1 MIKKILNNPD
11 LKFIAVFLLAVAG
24 FSCSIFALAVIVDP
38 YNIFGLNI
46 FRPILLTNR
55 SEKMNLLQNAGIKP
69 EAVILGSSRIF
80 KMDPA
85 KVENLTGLKTF
96 NASVSYARPEDHLAL
111 SKYIVK
117 DLGITP
123 KIFIVG
129 LNTGEFNNDQID
141 SQTINNSS
149 LRKYLNINKKTLI
162 LTLLSTFKERFNSN
176 YLRDIFI
183 TIFWNSH
190 GFPNPVITFDRNGGE
205 VFDRNKHPDPKDIE
219 ITENIAYGL
228 FKDLPSL
235 SAERKYYF
243 EQFLEFTK
251 ENKIQVDVLILPL
264 PTSIQKKLEETT
276 EYEKVSKELLE
287 QMREWEKNFGIKV
300 FNFSGV
306 KKFGGLEDDFD
317 DSTHPSH
324 KNIDLMTEVM
334 LKGFKL

>member
-1 MIKKILNNPD
+1 MIGRILKNPD
-11 LKFIAVFLLAVAG
+11 LKFIAFFFIFLTALSAVIFILAV
-24 FSCSIFALAVIVDP
+24 LVDP

-55 SEKMNLLQNAGIKP
+55 SEKMKLLQNAEIKP
-69 EAVILGSSRIF
+69 EAIILGSSRVF

-111 SKYIVK
+111 AKYIVK

-129 LNTGEFNNDQID
+129 LNVGEFNNDKID
-141 SQTINNSS
+141 SQTINNPS

-162 LTLLSTFKERFNSN
+162 LTLLSTFKERFNAN

-190 GFPNPVITFDRNGGE
+190 GFPNPVITFDENGGE
-205 VFDRNKHPDPKDIE
+205 VFDRNKRPDPKDIE
-219 ITENIAYGL
+219 ITENIAYDL

-235 SAERKYYF
+235 SSERKYYF
-243 EQFLEFTK
+243 EEFLEFAK
-251 ENKIQVDVLILPL
+251 ENKIRVKALILPL
-264 PTSIQKKLEETT
+264 PSSIQKKLEKGT
-276 EYEKVSKELLE
+276 EYKKVSKELLE
-287 QMREWEKNFGIKV
+287 QMRLWEENFGIKV
-300 FNFSGV
+300 FDFSGV
-306 KKFGGLEDDFD
+306 EKFGGLEDDFD

-324 KNIDLMTEVM
+324 KNIDLMTEKM
-334 LKGFKL
+334 LKEF

>member
-1 MIKKILNNPD
+1 MIARILKNPD
-11 LKFIAVFLLAVAG
+11 LKFIAFFFISLAALSAVIFILAV
-24 FSCSIFALAVIVDP
+24 LVDP

-55 SEKMNLLQNAGIKP
+55 SEKMKLLGAAEIKP
-69 EAVILGSSRIF
+69 QAIILGSSRIF

-85 KVENLTGLKTF
+85 KMENLTGLKTF

-111 SKYIVK
+111 AKYIVK

-129 LNTGEFNNDQID
+129 LNAGEFNNDKID
-141 SQTINNSS
+141 SQTINNPS

-162 LTLLSTFKERFNSN
+162 LTLLSTFKERFNAN

-205 VFDRNKHPDPKDIE
+205 VFDRNKRPDSKDIE
-219 ITENIAYGL
+219 ITENIAYDL

-235 SAERKYYF
+235 SPERKHNF
-243 EQFLEFTK
+243 EEFLEFTK
-251 ENKIQVDVLILPL
+251 ENKIRVKVLILPL
-264 PTSIQKKLEETT
+264 PSSIQKKLEKRT
-276 EYEKVSKELLE
+276 EYKKVSKELLE
-287 QMREWEKNFGIKV
+287 QMRLWEENFDIKV
-300 FNFSGV
+300 FDFSSV
-306 KKFGGLEDDFD
+306 EKFNGFEEDFD